1 MDNAFSIENIINDFT
16 EYIQKQHPVSSAKLP
31 NIDLYMDQVTT
42 FMEEHLDHCK
52 RFADDKILTKTMIN
66 NYAKNHLLPP
76 PDKKKYSKDHML
88 FLVFIYY
95 FKNILS
101 ISDIQ
106 TLLTPMTERYFK
118 NDSGK
123 DMTWLYNEIMAKEPL
138 QSERVATEISQ
149 LSEDAKTFFGD
160 APAEEQEYLQ
170 LLSIIALLSYDVYQ
184 KKQLIEKLIDSYPF
198 PEPMNA
204 KKEKNKKK

>member
-1 MDNAFSIENIINDFT
+1 MEHFSIENTINEFT
-16 EYIQKQHPVSSAKLP
+16 EYIQKQHPVAASKMP

-42 FMEEHLDHCK
+42 FMEEHLEHCK
-52 RFADDKILTKTMIN
+52 RYPEDKILTKTMIN

-106 TLLTPMTERYFK
+106 TLLGPMTSSYFK
-118 NDSGK
+118 NESGK
-123 DMTWLYNEIMAKEPL
+123 DIAWLYNQIMDKEPE
-138 QSERVATEISQ
+138 QSRRVASDIQQ
-149 LSEDAKTFFGD
+149 LSDQVKDYYKDEPED
-160 APAEEQEYLQ
+160 EQEYLQ
-170 LLSIIALLSYDVYQ
+170 LLTIIALLSYDVYQ

-198 PEPMNA
+198 PENEHSR
-204 KKEKNKKK
+204 KKSKK

>member
-1 MDNAFSIENIINDFT
+1 MENFSSIEKIINDFT
-16 EYIQKQHPVSSAKLP
+16 TYIQTQHPVASSEMP

-42 FMEEHLDHCK
+42 FMEEHLEHCK
-52 RFADDKILTKTMIN
+52 RFPDDKILTKTMIN
-66 NYAKNHLLPP
+66 NYAKNRLLPP

-106 TLLTPMTERYFK
+106 TLLGPMTERYFK
-118 NDSGK
+118 NASGK
-123 DMTWLYNEIMAKEPL
+123 DMTWLYDQIMDKEPA
-138 QSERVATEISQ
+138 QSERVAAEIDQ
-149 LSEDAKTFFGD
+149 LSKDAKTFFESEPED
-160 APAEEQEYLQ
+160 EQEYLQ

-184 KKQLIEKLIDSYPF
+184 KKQLIERLIDSYPF
-198 PEPMNA
+198 PEHS
-204 KKEKNKKK
+204 KKKK

>member
-1 MDNAFSIENIINDFT
+1 MEHFSIENTINEFT
-16 EYIQKQHPVSSAKLP
+16 EYIQKQHPVAASKMP

-42 FMEEHLDHCK
+42 FMEEHLEHCK
-52 RFADDKILTKTMIN
+52 RYPEDKILTKTMIN

-106 TLLTPMTERYFK
+106 TLLGPMTSSYFK
-118 NDSGK
+118 NESGK
-123 DMTWLYNEIMAKEPL
+123 DIAWLYNQIMDKEPE
-138 QSERVATEISQ
+138 QSRRVASDIQQ
-149 LSEDAKTFFGD
+149 LSDQVKDYYTDEPED
-160 APAEEQEYLQ
+160 EQEYLQ
-170 LLSIIALLSYDVYQ
+170 LLTIIALLSYDVYQ

-198 PEPMNA
+198 PENEHSR
-204 KKEKNKKK
+204 KKSKK

>member
-1 MDNAFSIENIINDFT
+1 MEHFSIENTINEFT
-16 EYIQKQHPVSSAKLP
+16 EYIQKQHPVAASKMP

-42 FMEEHLDHCK
+42 FMEEHLEHCK
-52 RFADDKILTKTMIN
+52 RYPEDKILTKTMIN

-106 TLLTPMTERYFK
+106 TLLGPMTSSYFK
-118 NDSGK
+118 NESGK
-123 DMTWLYNEIMAKEPL
+123 DIAWLYNQIMDKEPE
-138 QSERVATEISQ
+138 QSRRVASDIQ
-149 LSEDAKTFFGD
+149 HLSDQVKDYYTSEPED
-160 APAEEQEYLQ
+160 EQEYLQ
-170 LLSIIALLSYDVYQ
+170 LLTIIALLSYDVYQ

-198 PEPMNA
+198 PENDHS
-204 KKEKNKKK
+204 KKKSKK